1 MAETFKRAV
10 KVYNAIVE
18 KKDPSYHK
26 FFPLLG

>member
-10 KVYNAIVE
+10 KVYNAIVG
-18 KKDPSYHK
+18 KKYPSYHK